1 MRYFVFSIALL
12 TAVVVQC
19 KTEVMLPRKISYPL
33 CAYCCDGTAMVLDGG
48 KRSLKILSPDFKKV
62 TRTIPL
68 SIGQGPGELSNNF
81 FSNPGAILLFKDAV
95 VICDKRRRKINFYDF
110 GGVFRDEIQ
119 FRKPV
124 TTMRKKNGSIIVFFQ
139 NNGRL
144 PPVTFSQQIDEE
156 SKKVMKTTIVNQ
168 QLSIIKTVSGA
179 QAWSD
184 NFFCLKQN
192 GDFIMLNDEGTII
205 TVGENGK
212 VVDKLQL
219 PVKGEEKVSVED
231 NTVSFETLG
240 RFNSMRIYKGTIFL
254 TYVQTDP
261 TSHNNTTFLYRASGK
276 EITKESFKGSV
287 KKLAGILNDQ
297 LILFDKDKESIL
309 RIPLSETTKK

>member
-1 MRYFVFSIALL
+1 MLWCFTIGTQKQGEKKVRYFVFSIVLL

-19 KTEVMLPRKISYPL
+19 RTEVMLPREISYPL

-81 FSNPGAILLFKDAV
+81 FSNPGAILLFKDVV

-110 GGVFRDEIQ
+110 RGVFRDEIQ

-179 QAWSD
+179 LST
-184 NFFCLKQN
+184 QN
-192 GDFIMLNDEGTII
+192 RNVPWFRKIEM
-205 TVGENGK
+205 
-212 VVDKLQL
+212 
-219 PVKGEEKVSVED
+219 S
-231 NTVSFETLG
+231 
-240 RFNSMRIYKGTIFL
+240 
-254 TYVQTDP
+254 
-261 TSHNNTTFLYRASGK
+261 
-276 EITKESFKGSV
+276 
-287 KKLAGILNDQ
+287 
-297 LILFDKDKESIL
+297 
-309 RIPLSETTKK
+309 PLETTGMNKTRDRECQRGR